1 MTAQN
6 VECGRVRMKPVFA
19 GSPVAIVYR
28 INSVLKLVCSSTATE
43 TTHNI
48 VSPYRTKFAGPSRYS
63 PLPIEAPST
72 MTPGPTTPIQARPLG
87 LGGSGS
93 SAVFQGSSPERD
105 SGAVMVA
112 RESW

>member
-1 MTAQN
+1 MAQS
-6 VECGRVRMKPVFA
+6 VELGRVRMKPVFA

-28 INSVLKLVCSSTATE
+28 ISSVLKLVWSSTATE

-72 MTPGPTTPIQARPLG
+72 MTPGPTTPIHARPLG
-87 LGGSGS
+87 RGGSGS
-93 SAVFQGSSPERD
+93 SARDHGSRPDLD
-105 SGAVMVA
+105 SGAVIGD
-112 RESW
+112 S